1 MKKKIKKTHSL
12 ARRTGATDLFQS
24 VTMLIE
30 QSKQRVLVAVN
41 TELVTLYWNIGR
53 NIRKNI
59 LQNKR
64 AEYGKQIISTLS
76 GQLTKNYGIGW
87 GEKQL
92 NHCLRSAETFSQQQI
107 HYAVRR
113 QLSWTHLRTIMYEE
127 NELKREFYFEM
138 CILERWSTRL
148 LQERIDSMLFE
159 RTVISKKP
167 AALIKKELSTLR
179 TTEKISPDLI
189 FRDPYFLDF
198 LGLKD
203 TYSEKDLESAI
214 LAELQRFITE
224 LGSDFAFLARQRRI
238 QIDNQDYSIDLL
250 FYHRKLCRLVAIDLK
265 LGKFRPAD
273 KAQMELYLNWL
284 NKHERKENEETPIGL
299 ILCADKADEH
309 IELLELDKG
318 NIRVAQYYTELP
330 PKKLLQQKL
339 HKAWLAASEKYPPAK
354 KYSDK
359 K

>member
-159 RTVISKKP
+159 RTAISKKP
-167 AALIKKELSTLR
+167 AALIKKNY
-179 TTEKISPDLI
+179 P
-189 FRDPYFLDF
+189 P
-198 LGLKD
+198 
-203 TYSEKDLESAI
+203 
-214 LAELQRFITE
+214 
-224 LGSDFAFLARQRRI
+224 
-238 QIDNQDYSIDLL
+238 
-250 FYHRKLCRLVAIDLK
+250 C
-265 LGKFRPAD
+265 
-273 KAQMELYLNWL
+273 
-284 NKHERKENEETPIGL
+284 
-299 ILCADKADEH
+299 
-309 IELLELDKG
+309 ELL
-318 NIRVAQYYTELP
+318 
-330 PKKLLQQKL
+330 KKFLLI
-339 HKAWLAASEKYPPAK
+339 
-354 KYSDK
+354 
-359 K
+359 